1 MCEARAPALVLGY
14 LSKEALELMREQA
27 LDLANPETTRREHL
41 PRTPQDDQ
49 GDREET
55 RWRPF
60 LQYPECRE
68 ARRRISINVQ
78 PDVMYQKQCISG
90 DRSRQSEHDN
100 SGGHPR
106 AWRAIGT
113 PSKQARDIVS

>member
-1 MCEARAPALVLGY
+1 
-14 LSKEALELMREQA
+14 MREQS

-55 RWRPF
+55 RSRPF

-68 ARRRISINVQ
+68 ARRRILEVRHIRGCLKTYAVVTENL
-78 PDVMYQKQCISG
+78 G
-90 DRSRQSEHDN
+90 RS
-100 SGGHPR
+100 
-106 AWRAIGT
+106 
-113 PSKQARDIVS
+113 